1 LFSFCTLRPII
12 LANYNCFFHRK
23 GLFISAGAT
32 QGKKLFD
39 GTLLTLKYFFD
50 VLDMELWKTLLFRG
64 LDFEEDVLSHPDYLL
79 EAHEAGR
86 EFASIRQ

>member
-1 LFSFCTLRPII
+1 V
-12 LANYNCFFHRK
+12 
-23 GLFISAGAT
+23 GAT
-32 QGKKLFD
+32 QGKKLID

-50 VLDMELWKTLLFRG
+50 VLDMELWKALLFRG
-64 LDFEEDVLSHPDYLL
+64 LDFEEDVLSHTDYLL